1 MSFALASYRS
11 SVYTADA
18 KGRLTPSPN
27 GTDYNGL
34 GVLRNCG
41 TEWYSFGY
49 FYRPSPSWVITD
61 ASYGTEGAIG
71 VVVNKIFTG
80 DFTVVLSFSH
90 NYVSFGMGW
99 KASPDIRDFEHHPTY
114 QNLHWQAMWNSP
126 WGFVGIGGSGG
137 GYGTIG
143 AYNVETGYNQEG
155 AGPYPVR
162 WYKYVRAGNALS
174 VSVSTSSD
182 VHASGTMSTPT
193 EKVLCMIGHFGRR
206 GSDPARILS
215 VVN

>member
-1 MSFALASYRS
+1 M
-11 SVYTADA
+11 YTADA
-18 KGRLTPSPN
+18 KGKLTPSVYSA
-27 GTDYNGL
+27 TDYNGL

-41 TEWYSFGY
+41 AEWYSPTY

-61 ASYGTEGAIG
+61 ASYGTVGAIG
-71 VVVNKIFTG
+71 VVVTKIFTG
-80 DFTVVLSFSH
+80 DFTVVLSLSH

-114 QNLHWQAMWNSP
+114 ANAFWQAIFGSP

-143 AYNVETGYNQEG
+143 AYSVETGYNQEG

-162 WYKYVRAGNALS
+162 WYKYVRAGNAVS
-174 VSVSTSSD
+174 VSVSTSSASGPWT

-193 EKVLCMIGHFGRR
+193 DKILCMIGHFGSR